1 MGGLKESTEDPSTK
15 HSICYKPTTLVLDP
29 AEIIKGVP
37 YTDIHSLKNMGF
49 QCSKTYDS
57 YVALKHAIKNNYKI
71 ALGFTSNTIT
81 GGMRGIIKE
90 LCRLNLVQCIVTTG
104 GGIEEDLIQSVI
116 PFYYAKNI
124 KSDSELYN
132 LGVNRT
138 ENIYCSNE
146 GYMWL
151 EKTIRKLG
159 EVEGFYNTNP
169 ITIVTRL
176 AETISNPDSYLYW
189 CNKNLIPVIP
199 ISLEDGAIGDHLGTI
214 YYKKLFRGE
223 TLPILNTACLI
234 PSFINT
240 MNTNNTRKTCIIA
253 LGGGS
258 SKHFL
263 MNGCIP
269 LGGCDMA
276 LYYNNSDHTDG
287 SNAGAPPT
295 EAISWGK
302 LKEESIHMKVSG
314 DFYFTFYL
322 VASQLIKEYS
332 V

>member
-1 MGGLKESTEDPSTK
+1 MTEIKSGGGIT
-15 HSICYKPTTLVLDP
+15 YKPTTLNL
-29 AEIIKGVP
+29 EESETIRGEP
-37 YTDIHSLKNMGF
+37 YKDIHSLKNMGF

-71 ALGFTSNTIT
+71 ALGFTSNAIT
-81 GGMRGIIKE
+81 GGLRGIIKE
-90 LCRLNLVQCIVTTG
+90 LCRLNLVECIVTTG
-104 GGIEEDLIQSVI
+104 GGIEEDAIQSVI
-116 PFYYAKNI
+116 PFYYAK
-124 KSDSELYN
+124 KVHKDQELYK

-138 ENIYCSNE
+138 ENIYCPNE

-151 EKTIRKLG
+151 ENTLKKLG
-159 EVEGFYNTNP
+159 ETEGFYNTNP
-169 ITIVTRL
+169 VTLVNQL
-176 AETISNPDSYLYW
+176 ASSISNPESYLYW
-189 CNKNLIPVIP
+189 CKKNLIPVIP
-199 ISLEDGAIGDHLGTI
+199 IGLEDGAIGDHLGTI
-214 YYKKLFRGE
+214 YYKKIFKGE
-223 TLPILNTACLI
+223 SPPVLNTACLI
-234 PSFINT
+234 PTFINT
-240 MNTNNTRKTCIIA
+240 MNTNNIRKTCIIS

-276 LYYNNSDHTDG
+276 IYYNNAVATDG

-302 LKEESIHMKVSG
+302 LKEDSIHMKVSG

-322 VASQLIKEYS
+322 VASQLIKDYS
-332 V
+332 IG